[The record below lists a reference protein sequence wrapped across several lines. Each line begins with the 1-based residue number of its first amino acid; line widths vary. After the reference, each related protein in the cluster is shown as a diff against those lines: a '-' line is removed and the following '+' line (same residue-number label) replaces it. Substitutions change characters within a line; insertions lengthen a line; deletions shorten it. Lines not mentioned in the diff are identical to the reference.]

1 MKDLIINFKNE
12 ATCYLVAD
20 DVVMHNLKDRMKF
33 HPANYMFN
41 PKYKNH
47 IWDGYIQLIKN
58 NEMASGLIP
67 KLCEEAAK
75 VNVTFEIDSKYMQGL
90 NITKENVELF
100 SKSLRLTDDRGN
112 PIELREHQLNGV
124 YKALKNKR
132 MTGLSATNSGKSA
145 IIYTYIRFLLDA
157 VKLKKILLL
166 VPTTTLVEQM
176 YNDFYDY
183 SNINKWDVSKNC
195 QKIYSDIKK
204 KDRDYDKKVIISTW
218 QSIHEWD
225 IEFFEKFDAFICD
238 EVHLAKGDSIQKIA
252 SKCINASYRLGV
264 TGSLSESYTDELVIR
279 GAFGSVV
286 KLIDNKGMIDRGYS
300 TPYDVKCLLLRYNE
314 NISKAMKKLTY
325 DDEITFILECKE
337 RNKYI
342 TKLVKNLQQNTLV
355 LFEKI
360 QKHGIPLYTLI
371 KTALPEKKVLYI
383 DGTIA
388 NKQRLKIIE
397 YMKTHND
404 VVLVASYKTFST
416 GINLRNLYNLVFA
429 SPFKS
434 KIRLLQSLGR
444 MLRKMELKDK
454 VVIYDLVDD
463 MSYKSYKNNTLK
475 QFVDHRLVSYDN
487 ERSNYKI
494 YKIDFNKT
502 ENEDYFIE
510 KAKNMKKS

>member
-67 KLCEEAAK
+67 KLCEEASK
-75 VNVTFEIDSKYMQGL
+75 INVTFEIDNKYMQGL

-100 SKSLRLTDDRGN
+100 SKSLRLTDDRSN

-145 IIYTYIRFLLDA
+145 IIYTYIRFLLDV
-157 VKLKKILLL
+157 VKLNKILLL

-218 QSIHEWD
+218 QSIHEWG

-264 TGSLSESYTDELVIR
+264 TGSLSESYIDELVIR

-360 QKHGIPLYTLI
+360 QKHGIPLYALI

-404 VVLVASYKTFST
+404 VILVASYKTFST
-416 GINLRNLYNLVFA
+416 GINLRNLYNLIFA